1 MVKQKVVM
9 KVSMNGPKSRT
20 KALQAVV
27 AAPGVISAA
36 LEGDDRSKVVVIG
49 EGIDCV
55 ALAKLLRK
63 KLDYVEIV
71 TVSAEDEKD
80 KEKDSKI
87 EYSTWPYQ
95 MRGMAFIFEVNQ
107 KSVDQYIANISKS
120 EVVKKPKLEISSKML
135 LCSSKM

>member
-9 KVSMNGPKSRT
+9 KFSMNGPKSHS

-27 AAPGVISAA
+27 AAPGVLSVA
-36 LEGDDRSKVVVIG
+36 LEGEDRSKVVVIG

-71 TVSAEDEKD
+71 TVSAVDEKD
-80 KEKDSKI
+80 KEKDSKNI
-87 EYSTWPYQ
+87 YSTWPY
-95 MRGMAFIFEVNQ
+95 
-107 KSVDQYIANISKS
+107 
-120 EVVKKPKLEISSKML
+120 EVVVPQSYMYQPPAYQDPYCCIM
-135 LCSSKM
+135 

>member
-27 AAPGVISAA
+27 AAPGVISAG

-63 KLDYVEIV
+63 KLKYVEIV
-71 TVSAEDEKD
+71 TVSVVDEKD

-87 EYSTWPYQ
+87 KYSTWPYQ
-95 MRGMAFIFEVNQ
+95 
-107 KSVDQYIANISKS
+107 
-120 EVVKKPKLEISSKML
+120 VVTPQSYMYQPPAHRYQDPYCCIL
-135 LCSSKM
+135 